1 MKGANKVEL
10 YEALNIHYSNYD
22 EDSRLLSR
30 HGSVEF
36 FTTIRYVEKYLQK
49 GMRILEIGA
58 GTGRYSHYFARQ
70 GFEVDA
76 VELIPHNIEIFRQ
89 NTLAE
94 ESIRIFEGNALNLS
108 MLQDES
114 YDVVLLLGPMYHLY
128 ALPQK
133 RKAMAESLRVL
144 KNSGMLFIAYCMVDS
159 SIIQYAFGRNI
170 WKELVEKKLLNP
182 ETFEAR
188 STPEELFEIIRREHI
203 DQINQGFPVRRLHF
217 VGTDMYTNY
226 FRAMID
232 AMDEETFA
240 FYLKY
245 HFCICERQDMVG
257 LSNHTLDILQKTGN
271 T

>member
-1 MKGANKVEL
+1 
-10 YEALNIHYSNYD
+10 
-22 EDSRLLSR
+22 
-30 HGSVEF
+30 
-36 FTTIRYVEKYLQK
+36 
-49 GMRILEIGA
+49 
-58 GTGRYSHYFARQ
+58 
-70 GFEVDA
+70 
-76 VELIPHNIEIFRQ
+76 
-89 NTLAE
+89 
-94 ESIRIFEGNALNLS
+94 
-108 MLQDES
+108 
-114 YDVVLLLGPMYHLY
+114 
-128 ALPQK
+128 
-133 RKAMAESLRVL
+133 
-144 KNSGMLFIAYCMVDS
+144 MLFIAYCMVDS

>member
-1 MKGANKVEL
+1 MEL
-10 YEALNIHYSNYD
+10 YEALNYHYSNYD

-36 FTTIRYVEKYLQK
+36 FTTIRYVEKYLKK

-70 GFEVDA
+70 GHSVDA
-76 VELIPHNIEIFRQ
+76 VELIPHNIEIFTQ
-89 NTLAE
+89 NTRAE
-94 ESIRIFEGNALNLS
+94 ENIRIFEGNALNLS
-108 MLQDES
+108 MLQNES

-128 ALPQK
+128 TLNEK
-133 RKAMAESLRVL
+133 RGCMAEALRVL
-144 KNSGMLFIAYCMVDS
+144 KNGGMLFIAYCMVDS
-159 SIIQYAFGRNI
+159 SIIQYAFGRNS
-170 WKELVEKKLLNP
+170 WKALVEKELLNP

-188 STPEELFEIIRREHI
+188 STPKELFEIVRLEQI
-203 DQINQGFPVRRLHF
+203 DQINQDFPIKRLHF

-226 FRAMID
+226 FRSMVD
-232 AMDEETFA
+232 NMDEETFA

-245 HFCICERQDMVG
+245 HFCICERQDLVG
-257 LSNHTLDILQKTGN
+257 PSNHTLDILQKTGN